1 MKPIVIIA
9 IAVVCSVV
17 AVLGVLFVIQQI
29 EINEMNR
36 QRILDGKLIL
46 CNSIIVSSNPF
57 NMNSQNQAE
66 IEYEICFTNAINE
79 YGNDEQK
86 IQWELSK
93 KQKEVELQKNRKKL
107 VEFENYCK
115 EKWLG
120 QLIEFRNCM
129 ETAQR
134 IIQTH
139 YTTP

>member
-93 KQKEVELQKNRKKL
+93 KQKEIELQKNKIKL
-107 VEFENYCK
+107 VELENYCK
-115 EKWLG
+115 EKWIG

-129 ETAQR
+129 ETSQR
-134 IIQTH
+134 IIAATN
-139 YTTP
+139 P